1 MAAVYIYAGL
11 RREEL
16 TWLTIDDVDLKAG
29 RHGMIRVQAKT
40 VNGEYWEP
48 KTGKN
53 RAIPVSKALRNY
65 LGSYAPA
72 KVKGRWYFSSP
83 EGSRWDPDNLSQWL
97 RETNKEA
104 GLVWTCLDYRHT
116 FGSHLATKGVSLY
129 KISELMGNSP
139 EIARKHYA
147 HLMPESLTDCVEFTE
162 EDSFPTPVAP
172 APSTPQPSD
181 DKQSPRRLKLVVNN
195 SAKSNG

>member
-1 MAAVYIYAGL
+1 
-11 RREEL
+11 
-16 TWLTIDDVDLKAG
+16 
-29 RHGMIRVQAKT
+29 
-40 VNGEYWEP
+40 
-48 KTGKN
+48 
-53 RAIPVSKALRNY
+53 
-65 LGSYAPA
+65 
-72 KVKGRWYFSSP
+72 
-83 EGSRWDPDNLSQWL
+83 
-97 RETNKEA
+97 
-104 GLVWTCLDYRHT
+104 
-116 FGSHLATKGVSLY
+116 VSLY